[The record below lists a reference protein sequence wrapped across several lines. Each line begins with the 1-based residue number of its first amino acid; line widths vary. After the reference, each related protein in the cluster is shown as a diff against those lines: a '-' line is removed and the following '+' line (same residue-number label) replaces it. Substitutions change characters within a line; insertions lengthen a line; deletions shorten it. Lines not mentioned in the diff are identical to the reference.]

1 MTRHESTLT
10 VLIVIFGALCVGS
23 SDAFAE
29 PIDIAK
35 VDPLV
40 GTVIHELD
48 AADEPQDDALLPST
62 VAVVDNGS
70 VDLAWIEQLVT
81 RVVPVLFGCIFITGL
96 IGNMLVVIVVVRNA
110 AMRNTTNLL
119 ILNLALADL
128 LFILFCVPFTACDY
142 ALAYWPF
149 GDTWCRVV
157 QYLILVLA
165 CASIYTLVL
174 MSLDR
179 FLAVVHPVRSIRLR
193 SSRNAAYALL
203 TMWFTILSLGAPAL
217 ITHGVLS
224 YEYGTAGSL
233 YLACRYNGN
242 WLISYSTFQVSF
254 FILSYV
260 APLCVAL
267 VLYICMLHRLWT
279 GNRQACSSR
288 RRRKKVT
295 RMVTRFSSSPK
306 PLSCGS
312 TRSDASTLL
321 SFIQVVVVLLIF
333 AVSWA
338 PIQLMLVCRS
348 LQMCNIRSTHAIMLQ
363 IAAQVLAYMNSCVN
377 PILYAFLSENFRRAF
392 RRVILCE
399 VENRN
404 VGTGNPTQQGGNNQ
418 AAVSIAPPMTA
429 TSPIHSKPN
438 HLLVTGAE
446 TFDCSEPMFG
456 SDHNANAISVLMS
469 AIEPTDRVDSDEHS
483 EDAMARGDSPIE
495 MHTVSVDG
503 HTSRC
508 TSAIQVYRL

>member
-1 MTRHESTLT
+1 MTIHRSTAT
-10 VLIVIFGALCVGS
+10 VLATFSAYCLVLSGATEVQLRHTIDSAVSAGS
-23 SDAFAE
+23 SDRSSS
-29 PIDIAK
+29 
-35 VDPLV
+35 L
-40 GTVIHELD
+40 L
-48 AADEPQDDALLPST
+48 ADDSSLFDEQQDDALAASASS
-62 VAVVDNGS
+62 VSNGDNGS
-70 VDLAWIEQLVT
+70 VDMAWIEQLVT

-203 TMWFTILSLGAPAL
+203 TMWIAILSMGAPAL
-217 ITHGVLS
+217 VTHGVLS
-224 YEYGTAGSL
+224 YEYGMAGRL

-242 WLISYSTFQVSF
+242 WLIPYSTFQVTF

-279 GNRQACSSR
+279 GNRQACSTR

-295 RMVTRFSSSPK
+295 RMVRH
-306 PLSCGS
+306 LC
-312 TRSDASTLL
+312 LL
-321 SFIQVVVVLLIF
+321 SFSLSFQTLIF
-333 AVSWA
+333 M
-338 PIQLMLVCRS
+338 IE
-348 LQMCNIRSTHAIMLQ
+348 NI
-363 IAAQVLAYMNSCVN
+363 VN
-377 PILYAFLSENFRRAF
+377 A
-392 RRVILCE
+392 
-399 VENRN
+399 
-404 VGTGNPTQQGGNNQ
+404 G
-418 AAVSIAPPMTA
+418 
-429 TSPIHSKPN
+429 
-438 HLLVTGAE
+438 
-446 TFDCSEPMFG
+446 
-456 SDHNANAISVLMS
+456 
-469 AIEPTDRVDSDEHS
+469 
-483 EDAMARGDSPIE
+483 
-495 MHTVSVDG
+495 
-503 HTSRC
+503 
-508 TSAIQVYRL
+508 